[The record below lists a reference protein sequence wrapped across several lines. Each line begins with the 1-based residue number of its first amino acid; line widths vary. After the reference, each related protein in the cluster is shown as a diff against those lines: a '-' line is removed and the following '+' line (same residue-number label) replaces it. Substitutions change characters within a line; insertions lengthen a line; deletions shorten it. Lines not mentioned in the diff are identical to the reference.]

1 MLIPV
6 DIGRTFPLL
15 GFFQEEGPQ
24 HEELRH
30 VLEAYVCLRPD
41 IGYVQGKLACA
52 YFSFLLS
59 PPPAP
64 GMSFIAAVLLL
75 NMDCYMSF
83 QCLANVLNRRIF
95 LEFFRMNMIQI
106 RKYMLVL
113 EELMVGWRLV
123 CCIRSLFLP
132 PYGAGKAFAQ
142 DRCSLRE
149 HPADSR

>member
-1 MLIPV
+1 MILIIRTVRKLSDVGGSSADTSDSRSNKESSVLLIPV

-15 GFFQEEGPQ
+15 GFFQDQGPQ

-41 IGYVQGKLACA
+41 IGYVQ
-52 YFSFLLS
+52 
-59 PPPAP
+59 

-113 EELMVGWRLV
+113 EELMV
-123 CCIRSLFLP
+123 CCDLHL
-132 PYGAGKAFAQ
+132 
-142 DRCSLRE
+142 
-149 HPADSR
+149 